1 MNRIMPEMIKE
12 KSKLESIYHTFLIN
26 TLKIFKENDLKTG
39 VYFWIQAKDT
49 NNYVMYYFG
58 EEGMTENKLTI
69 NEKEL
74 EIVETLL
81 QKDGFKTI
89 MTENNN
95 RLITIKKD
103 KILKYL
109 ENNKQLLSKMPITP
123 FAETRRRK

>member
-12 KSKLESIYHTFLIN
+12 KSELESIYHTFLIN

-74 EIVETLL
+74 KIVETLL
-81 QKDGFKTI
+81 QKDGFRTI

-95 RLITIKKD
+95 ILITIKKD

>member
-123 FAETRRRK
+123 FAETRRIK

>member
-49 NNYVMYYFG
+49 KNYIMYYFG

-123 FAETRRRK
+123 FAETRRIK

>member
-12 KSKLESIYHTFLIN
+12 KSKIESIYHTFWIN
-26 TLKIFKENDLKTG
+26 TLKIFKENALKTG

-123 FAETRRRK
+123 FAETRRIK

>member
-49 NNYVMYYFG
+49 NNYIMYYFG

-81 QKDGFKTI
+81 QKDGFRTI

>member
-49 NNYVMYYFG
+49 NNYIMYYFG

-74 EIVETLL
+74 EIVEALL

-123 FAETRRRK
+123 FAETRRIK